1 MDLDVILVHAPS
13 VYDFRDRDDVSFPYL
28 GNSDS
33 VHVSPIFEM
42 PPIGLL
48 AIKQHLVRCG
58 LHVELFNVA
67 ARMLR
72 DEGFDVEAFLERVAA
87 PLFGV
92 DLHWMAHCHGALA
105 LAELYKSFHP
115 DAQVMV
121 GGISAT
127 YFHEELLQYPQV
139 DYVVRGFDT
148 LRPIEELIR
157 ADRDPRRLAR
167 VPNLTWRRAGEVV
180 VNPMS
185 HAPKIYSAAIEWSEV
200 FSGADQGRTRHS
212 VTIPQAGCE
221 YDCRFC
227 GGGRRFARKVL
238 GIETGVAQRTPD
250 SLRAELESVVASA
263 SHPHTVTMIDFWH
276 EHPRLFDVAADV
288 FRHKHIGSVHYSLH
302 RLPPIAQAR
311 RMAKDVRAIME
322 LSPDSH
328 DLEVARSG
336 GRGKYTV
343 GEMED
348 WIDDLLDDV
357 HGFEIYF
364 MIGLPGQDAASVA
377 GTVDYCG
384 HLLEKYRRK
393 RVYPYL
399 CPMLPFLD
407 PGSEFFEEPDK
418 WGFTIYHHS
427 LEEHRQALCTLNWV
441 NRANYETRWLSRRE
455 LLDLSYESVLEL
467 AALKH
472 RYGAI
477 PERFL
482 REVSRLIDST
492 RSLLGMM
499 DDYESL
505 PAGEEKAAAL
515 RNVKSR
521 VLSYNQNQLRTVR
534 SQQRPMDFGF
544 AKNQWFD
551 TDAAFRRVLP

>member
-13 VYDFRDRDDVSFPYL
+13 VYDFRGRDDVTFPYL

-42 PPIGLL
+42 PPVGLL
-48 AIKQHLVRCG
+48 AIKQHLQRCG
-58 LHVELFNVA
+58 LQVELFNVA
-67 ARMLR
+67 SQMLR
-72 DEGFDVEAFLERVAA
+72 DDDFDVGAFFERLRA

-105 LAELYKSFHP
+105 LAELYKGYHP
-115 DAQVMV
+115 DAEVMV
-121 GGISAT
+121 GGLSAT
-127 YFHEELLQYPQV
+127 YFHEELLSYPQV

-148 LRPIEELIR
+148 LQPIEALI
-157 ADRDPRRLAR
+157 AAKRDPHQLVQ
-167 VPNLTWRRAGEVV
+167 VPNLTWRRSGEVV
-180 VNPMS
+180 VNALS
-185 HAPKIYSAAIEWSEV
+185 HRPPTYSAAVDWSAV
-200 FSGADQGRTRHS
+200 FAGKGERPTRHS
-212 VTIPQAGCE
+212 LTIPQAGCE

-227 GGGRRFARKVL
+227 GGGRRFAQQVL
-238 GIETGVAQRTPD
+238 GIDTGLAQRTPA

-263 SHPHTVTMIDFWH
+263 SGPHTVTMIDFWH
-276 EHPRLFDVAADV
+276 EHRRLFGVAAEV
-288 FRHKHIGSVHYSLH
+288 FRHPHIGSVHYSLH
-302 RLPPIAQAR
+302 RLPPTAQAR

-336 GRGKYTV
+336 GRGKYSLA
-343 GEMED
+343 EMEA

-357 HGFEIYF
+357 YGFEIYF
-364 MIGLPGQDAASVA
+364 MIGLPGQDAGSVA

-384 HLLEKYRRK
+384 HLLEKYRGK

-407 PGSEFFEEPDK
+407 PGSELFEEPDP
-418 WGFTIYHHS
+418 WGFRIHHHS

-441 NRANYETRWLSRRE
+441 ERANYSTQWLSRRE
-455 LLDLSYESVLEL
+455 LVDLSYESVLEL
-467 AALKH
+467 TRLKH
-472 RYGAI
+472 HYRAI

-482 REVSRLIDST
+482 REVSRLIGST
-492 RSLLGMM
+492 RSLLGVIE
-499 DDYESL
+499 DYERL
-505 PAGEEKAAAL
+505 PEGDEKVGAL
-515 RNVKSR
+515 RTVKSR
-521 VLSYNQNQLRTVR
+521 VLAYNDTQLRSVR

-551 TDAAFRRVLP
+551 TDAAFRRVMQ